1 MGLALQHVLWSL
13 FWNKKRSLILQ
24 DPSFDRKKRKKKKK
38 HIHDCFQNAKISR
51 RVTLHGV
58 LQPPRA
64 SV

>member
-38 HIHDCFQNAKISR
+38 NISMI
-51 RVTLHGV
+51 VFKMPKYQGE
-58 LQPPRA
+58 
-64 SV
+64 